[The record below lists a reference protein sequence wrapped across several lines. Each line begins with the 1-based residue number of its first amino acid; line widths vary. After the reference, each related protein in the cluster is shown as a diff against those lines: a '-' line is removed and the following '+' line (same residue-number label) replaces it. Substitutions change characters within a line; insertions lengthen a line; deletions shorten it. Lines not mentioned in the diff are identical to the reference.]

1 VFVAA
6 STIATLTA
14 SYFAVAQSGVQRDF
28 KSSVL
33 TQQKVVQA
41 GSPVRMN
48 RLIVKFRSEQ
58 GDKATTLE
66 GASARERV
74 QALSARAMPNTGLDA
89 GVSLGYL
96 KSVSAHTHV
105 AQTSRAMGHA
115 ELSALAQALAQD
127 PRVEY
132 AEVDERVYP
141 HFVPNDPL
149 YATQQGNLKSPVL
162 VAGGANLP
170 NAWGRTVGSVPVSGA
185 GVTVAVLDTGYRPH
199 VDLAANVIAGYD
211 FVSPDGFNDFFTAND
226 GDGRDANALDPGD
239 WNTQAAQCDVEDSSW
254 HGTHASGIIG
264 AVGNNNVGVMGVA
277 YRANILPVRVLGVCG
292 GYTSDTAAALQWAA
306 GLTVPGVPVNPNVA
320 KVINM
325 SFGRS
330 GSCSPTYQA
339 AITAARNTGAVIV
352 VSAGNEYSRTTITQ
366 PANCSGV
373 IAVTAHTSSGALA
386 DYANTGVGTTISAP
400 GDSIY
405 ATSNSGL
412 TVPGAD
418 SYESRSGTSF
428 SAPQV
433 AGVAA
438 LLMQIKPGISPTEV
452 QTHLTSSARAF
463 PSGTYCAT
471 RTNCGAGMLDA
482 FKAVNSVLVS
492 QGIANAAP
500 LLNALPAQYV
510 LPAGSL
516 QFTVSA
522 TDGEGD
528 AVSFNATGLP
538 SGATFNA
545 VTGVFSW
552 PKAQPAGDYTLVV
565 QPTDGV
571 SLGASV
577 AIKISVTTAI
587 PVEPAVPV
595 TPAIPVATGG
605 SGGGAVGWVEILA
618 GLFLLLTH
626 RKGAPAWQGLRRSS
640 PALACKPPAPSVRPT
655 PARVSEATAPGGVLH
670 WRRWPATDP

>member
-1 VFVAA
+1 
-6 STIATLTA
+6 
-14 SYFAVAQSGVQRDF
+14 
-28 KSSVL
+28 
-33 TQQKVVQA
+33 
-41 GSPVRMN
+41 MN
-48 RLIVKFRSEQ
+48 RLIIKFRSDG
-58 GDKATTLE
+58 GDKTLALAGTSAQE
-66 GASARERV
+66 RVHALNARTHFGAS
-74 QALSARAMPNTGLDA
+74 LDA
-89 GVSLGYL
+89 GSTLTYL

-105 AQTSRAMGHA
+105 AKTSRAMGHA
-115 ELSALAQALAQD
+115 ELSAVAKMVAQD
-127 PRVEY
+127 PHVEY

-141 HFVPNDPL
+141 HFVPNDTL
-149 YATQQGNLKSPVL
+149 YAAHQEYLKSPAL

-170 NAWGRTVGSVPVSGA
+170 NAWGRMVGGVPVSGA

-199 VDLAANVIAGYD
+199 ADLAANVVAGYD
-211 FVSPDGFNDFFTAND
+211 FISPDGTNNFFTAND

-254 HGTHASGIIG
+254 HGTHAAGIIG
-264 AVGNNNVGVMGVA
+264 AVGNNNVGVLGVA

-292 GYTSDTAAALQWAA
+292 GFTSDTAAALQWTV

-352 VSAGNEYSRTTITQ
+352 VSTGNDYSHTTITQ

-373 IAVTAHTSSGALA
+373 IAVTAHTSTGALA
-386 DYANTGVGTTISAP
+386 DYANTGTGTTISAP
-400 GDSIY
+400 GNGIF
-405 ATSNSGL
+405 TISNTGL
-412 TVPGAD
+412 TIPAAD
-418 SYESRSGTSF
+418 SYDAHSGTSF

-471 RTNCGAGMLDA
+471 RTDCGAGMLDA
-482 FKAVNSVLVS
+482 FKAVNAVLVS

-500 LLNALPAQYV
+500 RLNALPTQTV

-516 QFTVSA
+516 QFTATA
-522 TDGEGD
+522 TDAEGD
-528 AVSFNATGLP
+528 EVTFNGTGLP

-552 PKAQPAGDYTLVV
+552 PKAQPAGDYTFVI

-577 AIKISVTTAI
+577 AVRISVTTTI
-587 PVEPAVPV
+587 PVEPVTPVAPV
-595 TPAIPVATGG
+595 TPATPAATSGK
-605 SGGGAVGWVEILA
+605 SGGGALGWPEA
-618 GLFLLLTH
+618 MCGLLLLLSMRTQA
-626 RKGAPAWQGLRRSS
+626 KPGLAALGFRRSS
-640 PALACKPPAPSVRPT
+640 PAPACRHPAP
-655 PARVSEATAPGGVLH
+655 
-670 WRRWPATDP
+670 